1 MLLGDVHAAAYGL
14 QAGEFPRHPPLVAF
28 LDFYQNRLM
37 ITSYSMVPHDL
48 ELLAPAGSMDALK
61 AALANGADAVY
72 LGAAAFG
79 ARSTAGFDEETLRD
93 ALRLAHLHRK
103 KIYVTV
109 NILIKEREL
118 DDVRRTLSL
127 LSSLGADAVLL
138 QDLGL
143 VKVCREEFPELPIH
157 ASTQMALH
165 SASGAKLL
173 QSLGAKRAVLAR
185 ECDLTEIRKAAQTGM
200 EIEAF
205 CHGALCVSCSGQ
217 CLFSSMIG
225 GRSGNRGRCAQPCR
239 LPYTYQGATGAWLSP
254 RDLCARDELQA
265 LADAGVYS
273 FKIEGRLKR
282 PEYVAVVTRAYRRAL
297 DGILE
302 GRFAPANEKEKESL
316 TQIFSRGGFT
326 LGYPGEKRDA
336 AIIDPTRVT
345 PIGVTI
351 GKVKK
356 VYQRGGA
363 LLADVPL
370 TKPLHNGDGLEI
382 GRQELRYSGPE
393 VPAGQTAVLRLRD
406 VVKPGEAVRRT
417 EDESQLS
424 AARQTYEGEAL
435 NAALPLPFDAML
447 TAYPGKEISLRVTDG
462 ESSLTVTGDICPP
475 AQKKPLDEE
484 NVKNAL
490 SKTGGTPFV
499 LRSLTVKTAGAFVPA
514 SALNALRREA
524 LEKLA
529 EARIAAQHRDISP
542 IERFAVPKREIPA
555 PRLTVK
561 ISDFE
566 IIPSLLEAGAEGIL
580 YLPQDFR
587 GPYLLPILDRWPEKT
602 RLCLPAQCEEETLQ
616 KLKAWAEERSI
627 PLCLSSPNQL
637 ALGGMAGE
645 GVPVMNSESVK
656 LLSYLGCTSVT
667 LSRELSKSDILDLQ
681 KDICELILPVYG
693 RARLM
698 VLNHCPMRTK
708 MGLTAGRE
716 QCELCRQGKGAL
728 GTCLTDRMG
737 AAYPLR
743 PLRLPEGCQIELV
756 GDKPL
761 HLSGHL
767 QGMEQ
772 FSWLLTFSDESKE
785 EQIRITA
792 HYAALRRN
800 DTPDPLPIRGA
811 LGRFMDGVL

>member
-1 MLLGDVHAAAYGL
+1 MPV
-14 QAGEFPRHPPLVAF
+14 
-28 LDFYQNRLM
+28 
-37 ITSYSMVPHDL
+37 HDL

-61 AALANGADAVY
+61 AALSNGADAVY
-72 LGAAAFG
+72 LGASAFG
-79 ARSTAGFDEETLRD
+79 ARSTAGFDEESLRQ

-143 VKVCREEFPELPIH
+143 VKICREEYPELPIH

-165 SASGAKLL
+165 NASGARLL

-185 ECDLTEIRKAAQTGM
+185 ECDLNEIRLAAQTGM

-239 LPYTYQGATGAWLSP
+239 LPYTYLGRTGAWLSP

-265 LADAGVYS
+265 LANAGVYS

-282 PEYVAVVTRAYRRAL
+282 PEYVAVVTRAYRNAL
-297 DGILE
+297 DGVLE
-302 GRFAPANEKEKESL
+302 GRFTTTDETEKESL

-326 LGYPGEKRDA
+326 MGYPSKERDA

-356 VYQRGGA
+356 VYQKGGA
-363 LLADVPL
+363 LLADASL

-382 GRQELRYSGPE
+382 GKQELRYSGPE

-406 VVKPGEAVRRT
+406 AVRIGEAVRRT
-417 EDESQLS
+417 EDESQLA
-424 AARQTYEGEAL
+424 AARKTYEGEAL
-435 NAALPLPFDAML
+435 NASLPIPFDAIL

-462 ESSLTVTGDICPP
+462 ESTVLTAGALCEP
-475 AQKKPLDEE
+475 AQKKALDEIAAW
-484 NVKNAL
+484 NAL

-499 LRSLTVKTAGAFVPA
+499 LRKLTVNTAGAFVPA
-514 SALNALRREA
+514 STLNALRREA
-524 LEKLA
+524 LDQLT
-529 EARIAAQHRDISP
+529 EARIAAQPRDLSP
-542 IERFAVPKREIPA
+542 TARFEAPKRGLSV
-555 PRLTVK
+555 PRLIVK
-561 ISDFE
+561 TSDWE
-566 IIPSLLEAGAEGIL
+566 AIPSLLQAGSDEIL

-587 GPYLLPILDRWPEKT
+587 EPYLLPALERWPERT
-602 RLCLPAQCEEETLQ
+602 RLCLPSQCAEETQ
-616 KLKAWAEERSI
+616 RQIKVWTEERKI
-627 PLCLSSPNQL
+627 PVCLSSPNQL
-637 ALGGMAGE
+637 GSFALGDMAGE
-645 GVPVMNSESVK
+645 GVPVMNRDAVGM
-656 LLSYLGCTSVT
+656 LAYLGCTSVT
-667 LSRELSKSDILDLQ
+667 LSRELSRQDILDVPGGV
-681 KDICELILPVYG
+681 CELILPVYG

-698 VLNHCPMRTK
+698 LLNHCPMRTK
-708 MGLTAGRE
+708 MGLTKGRE

-737 AAYPLR
+737 ASYPLR
-743 PLRLPEGCQIELV
+743 PLRLPEGCQIELMA
-756 GDKPL
+756 DKPL
-761 HLSGHL
+761 HLSGRL
-767 QGMEQ
+767 EGMER
-772 FSWLLTFSDESKE
+772 FSWLLAFSDESKE
-785 EQIRITA
+785 EQVRITA
-792 HYAALRRN
+792 HYAALRR
-800 DTPDPLPIRGA
+800 DETPKPLEIKST
-811 LGRFMDGVL
+811 LGRFTDGVL

>member
-1 MLLGDVHAAAYGL
+1 MPA
-14 QAGEFPRHPPLVAF
+14 
-28 LDFYQNRLM
+28 
-37 ITSYSMVPHDL
+37 HDL

-79 ARSTAGFDEETLRD
+79 ARSTAGFDESSLRD
-93 ALRLAHLHRK
+93 ALRLSHLHRK

-127 LSSLGADAVLL
+127 LSCLGADAVLL

-143 VKVCREEFPELPIH
+143 VKICREEFPELPIH

-185 ECDLTEIRKAAQTGM
+185 ECDLNEIRLAAQTGM

-225 GRSGNRGRCAQPCR
+225 GRSGNRGWCAQPCR
-239 LPYTYQGATGAWLSP
+239 LPYTYQGVTGSWLSP
-254 RDLCARDELQA
+254 RDLCARDELKA
-265 LADAGVYS
+265 LAEAGVYS

-282 PEYVAVVTRAYRRAL
+282 PEYVAVVTRAYRNAL
-297 DGILE
+297 NGILE
-302 GRFAPANEKEKESL
+302 GRFTRADERERESL

-356 VYQRGGA
+356 VFQRGGA
-363 LLADVPL
+363 LLAEVPL
-370 TKPLHNGDGLEI
+370 IKPLHNGDGLEI

-393 VPAGQTAVLRLRD
+393 SPAGQTAVLRLRD
-406 VVKPGEAVRRT
+406 AVKPGETVRRT
-417 EDESQLS
+417 EDESQLA
-424 AARQTYEGEAL
+424 AARKTYEGEAL
-435 NAALPLPFDAML
+435 NDSLPIPFDAL
-447 TAYPGKEISLRVTDG
+447 LAAYPGKEISLQVTDG
-462 ESSLTVTGDICPP
+462 ESSITVTGDICQP
-475 AQKKPLDEE
+475 AQKKALDEE
-484 NVKNAL
+484 SAKNAL
-490 SKTGGTPFV
+490 SKTGGTPFI
-499 LRSLTVKTAGAFVPA
+499 LRDLTVKTAGAFAPA

-524 LEKLA
+524 LDKLA
-529 EARIAAQHRDISP
+529 EARIAAQPRDAFSAAH
-542 IERFAVPKREIPA
+542 FTVPQRKIPV
-555 PRLTVK
+555 PRLIVK
-561 ISDFE
+561 TSAFE
-566 IIPSLLEAGAEGIL
+566 IIPSLLDAGADEIL

-587 GPYLLPILDRWPEKT
+587 EPYLLPCLESFPEKT
-602 RLCLPAQCEEETLQ
+602 QLCLPSQCGEHTFQ
-616 KLKAWAEERSI
+616 KLKAWAEEKEI

-645 GVPVMNSESVK
+645 GVPVMNSESIR
-656 LLSYLGCTSVT
+656 LLSYLGCKSVT
-667 LSRELSKSDILDLQ
+667 LSRELSKSDMIDLQ
-681 KDICELILPVYG
+681 RDICELILPVYG

-708 MGLTAGRE
+708 MGLTANRE
-716 QCELCRQGKGAL
+716 QCEMCRQRRGAM
-728 GTCLTDRMG
+728 GTSLTDRMG

-743 PLRLPEGCQIELV
+743 PLRLPEGCQIELMA
-756 GDKPL
+756 DKPL
-761 HLSGHL
+761 HLSGRL
-767 QGMEQ
+767 DGMEL
-772 FSWLLTFSDESKE
+772 FSWLLAFSDEPKE
-785 EQIRITA
+785 EQLRITA
-792 HYAALRRN
+792 HYAALRRGE
-800 DTPDPLPIRGA
+800 TAKPLEIKSTM
-811 LGRFMDGVL
+811 GRFMDGVL

>member
-1 MLLGDVHAAAYGL
+1 MPA
-14 QAGEFPRHPPLVAF
+14 
-28 LDFYQNRLM
+28 N
-37 ITSYSMVPHDL
+37 DL
-48 ELLAPAGSMDALK
+48 ELLAPAGSMDALR

-72 LGAAAFG
+72 LGAAAYG
-79 ARSTAGFDEETLRD
+79 ARSTAGFDENALRD

-118 DDVRRTLSL
+118 NDVRRTLSL

-143 VKVCREEFPELPIH
+143 VKICREEFPWLPIH

-165 SASGAKLL
+165 NASGAELL
-173 QSLGAKRAVLAR
+173 QSLGAKRVVLAR
-185 ECDLTEIRKAAQTGM
+185 ECGLEEIRKAARTGM

-239 LPYTYQGATGAWLSP
+239 LPYAYQGVTGAWLSP
-254 RDLCARDELQA
+254 RDLCARDELKA

-282 PEYVAVVTRAYRRAL
+282 PEYVAVVTRAYRNAL
-297 DGILE
+297 NMILE
-302 GRFAPANEKEKESL
+302 GRFVPADETEKESL

-326 LGYPGEKRDA
+326 LGYPGQKRDA

-356 VYQRGGA
+356 IYQKGGA

-382 GRQELRYSGPE
+382 GKQELRYSGPE
-393 VPAGQTAVLRLRD
+393 APAGQTAVLRLRD
-406 VVKPGEAVRRT
+406 AVKPGETVRRT
-417 EDESQLS
+417 EDESQLA
-424 AARQTYEGEAL
+424 AARQTYGGEAL
-435 NAALPLPFDAML
+435 NAGLPIPFDAVL

-462 ESSLTVTGDICPP
+462 ESEITVTGENVQP
-475 AQKKPLDEE
+475 AQKKALDEE
-484 NVKNAL
+484 SAKNAL
-490 SKTGGTPFV
+490 NKTGGTPFV
-499 LRSLTVKTAGAFVPA
+499 LDKLTVKTAGAFAPA

-524 LEKLA
+524 LDRLT
-529 EARIAAQHRDISP
+529 EARIAAQPRDVSSAAH
-542 IERFAVPKREIPA
+542 FAVPKRELPA
-555 PRLTVK
+555 PRLIAKT
-561 ISDFE
+561 SDVNA
-566 IIPSLLEAGAEGIL
+566 IPSLLKAGADEIL

-587 GPYLLPILDRWPEKT
+587 EPYLLPILERLPEGT
-602 RLCLPAQCEEETLQ
+602 RLCLPSQMTDASQERLEILTGTLG
-616 KLKAWAEERSI
+616 I
-627 PLCLSSPNQL
+627 PVCLSSPNQL
-637 ALGGMAGE
+637 GCFHSGDMAGE
-645 GVPVMNSESVK
+645 GVPVMNSESIK
-656 LLSYLGCTSVT
+656 LLSHLGCKSVT
-667 LSRELSKSDILDLQ
+667 LSRELSGSEMLDLPP
-681 KDICELILPVYG
+681 DLCELILPVYG

-698 VLNHCPMRTK
+698 LLNHCPMRTK
-708 MGLTAGRE
+708 LGLTAGRE

-728 GTCLTDRMG
+728 GTCLIDRMG

-743 PLRLPEGCQIELV
+743 PLRLPEGCQIELMA
-756 GDKPL
+756 DRPL
-761 HLSGHL
+761 HLAGQL
-767 QGMEQ
+767 RGMEG
-772 FSWLLTFSDESKE
+772 FSWLLAFSDEPPE
-785 EQIRITA
+785 EQRRVTA
-792 HYAALRRN
+792 HYAALRRGEAPEALGVKS
-800 DTPDPLPIRGA
+800 T
-811 LGRFMDGVL
+811 LGRFTDGVL

>member
-1 MLLGDVHAAAYGL
+1 M
-14 QAGEFPRHPPLVAF
+14 P
-28 LDFYQNRLM
+28 
-37 ITSYSMVPHDL
+37 PHDL

-61 AALANGADAVY
+61 AAMSGGADAVY

-109 NILIKEREL
+109 NILVKEREL

-165 SASGAKLL
+165 SASGARLL

-185 ECDLTEIRKAAQTGM
+185 ECDLGEIRKAAQTGM

-239 LPYTYQGATGAWLSP
+239 LPYTYQGVTGAWLSP

-282 PEYVAVVTRAYRRAL
+282 PEYVAVVTRAYRNAL

-302 GRFAPANEKEKESL
+302 GRFTTADEKEKEGL

-345 PIGVTI
+345 PIGVTM

-356 VYQRGGA
+356 VYQKGGA
-363 LLADVPL
+363 LLADVTL

-382 GRQELRYSGPE
+382 GKQELRYSGPE
-393 VPAGQTAVLRLRD
+393 APAGQTAVLRLRD
-406 VVKPGEAVRRT
+406 AVKPGESVRRT
-417 EDESQLS
+417 EDESQLA
-424 AARQTYEGEAL
+424 AARKTYEGEAL
-435 NAALPLPFDAML
+435 NAALPIPFDATL
-447 TAYPGKEISLRVTDG
+447 TAWPGKELFLRVTDG
-462 ESSLTVTGDICPP
+462 ESSLTTTGDICQP
-475 AQKKPLDEE
+475 AQKKALDEE
-484 NVKNAL
+484 SAKNAL
-490 SKTGGTPFV
+490 GKTGGTPFI
-499 LRSLTVKTAGAFVPA
+499 LRDLNVKTAGAFVPA

-524 LEKLA
+524 LDRLT
-529 EARIAAQHRDISP
+529 EARIAAQPRDASAP
-542 IERFAVPKREIPA
+542 AKFDLPKRELPA
-555 PRLTVK
+555 PRLIVK
-561 ISDFE
+561 TSDVE
-566 IIPSLLEAGAEGIL
+566 IIPSLLNAGADEIL

-587 GPYLLPILDRWPEKT
+587 EPYLLPLMENWPKKT
-602 RLCLPAQCEEETLQ
+602 RLCLPSQCGEETFQ

-637 ALGGMAGE
+637 GFGDMAGE

-656 LLSYLGCTSVT
+656 LLSHLGCTSVT
-667 LSRELSKSDILDLQ
+667 LSRELSKSDICDLQ
-681 KDICELILPVYG
+681 KNLCELILPVYG

-698 VLNHCPMRTK
+698 VLNHCLLRTK
-708 MGLTAGRE
+708 MGLTANRE
-716 QCELCRQGKGAL
+716 QCELCRQGKGAM
-728 GTCLTDRMG
+728 GTSLTDRMG

-743 PLRLPEGCQIELV
+743 PLRLPEGCQIELMA
-756 GDKPL
+756 DKPL

-767 QGMEQ
+767 QGMEGL
-772 FSWLLTFSDESKE
+772 SWLLAFSDEPKE

-792 HYAALRRN
+792 HYAALKRGE
-800 DTPDPLPIRGA
+800 TPETLGIKRTM
-811 LGRFMDGVL
+811 GRFMDGVL

>member
-1 MLLGDVHAAAYGL
+1 
-14 QAGEFPRHPPLVAF
+14 
-28 LDFYQNRLM
+28 
-37 ITSYSMVPHDL
+37 MVPHNL
-48 ELLAPAGSMDALK
+48 ELLAPAGGMDALK

-118 DDVRRTLSL
+118 ESVRRTLSL
-127 LSSLGADAVLL
+127 LSCLGADAVLL

-143 VKVCREEFPELPIH
+143 VKICREEFPELPIH

-185 ECDLTEIRKAAQTGM
+185 ECDLNEIRKAAQTGM

-239 LPYTYQGATGAWLSP
+239 LPYTYQGVSGAWLSP

-282 PEYVAVVTRAYRRAL
+282 PEYVAVVTRAYRNAL
-297 DGILE
+297 NGVLE
-302 GRFAPANEKEKESL
+302 GRFAPADEQEKERL

-336 AIIDPTRVT
+336 AIIDPARVT
-345 PIGVTI
+345 PVGVTI

-356 VYQRGGA
+356 VYQKGGA

-382 GRQELRYSGPE
+382 GKQELRYSGPE
-393 VPAGQTAVLRLRD
+393 VSVGQTAVLRLRD
-406 VVKPGEAVRRT
+406 DARTGENVRRT

-435 NAALPLPFDAML
+435 NAALPIPFDAVL
-447 TAYPGKEISLRVTDG
+447 TAWPGKEISLRVTDG
-462 ESSLTVTGDICPP
+462 ESSLTAAGAICPP
-475 AQKKPLDEE
+475 AQKKALDEE
-484 NVKNAL
+484 SAQNAL
-490 SKTGGTPFV
+490 GKTGGTPFI
-499 LRSLTVKTAGAFVPA
+499 LRTLTVKTAGAFAPA

-529 EARIAAQHRDISP
+529 EARIAAQPRDASAPAKFDLPKRDIP
-542 IERFAVPKREIPA
+542 V
-555 PRLTVK
+555 PRLMVK
-561 ISDFE
+561 TSDPE
-566 IIPSLLEAGAEGIL
+566 AIPSLLEAGADEVL

-587 GPYLLPILDRWPEKT
+587 EPYLLPLLERFPEKT
-602 RLCLPAQCEEETLQ
+602 RLCLPAQCTENTMRKLQ
-616 KLKAWAEERSI
+616 VWTEERKI
-627 PLCLSSPNQL
+627 PVCLSSPNQL
-637 ALGGMAGE
+637 SAFASGDMAGE
-645 GVPVMNSESVK
+645 GVPVMNSESIK
-656 LLSYLGCTSVT
+656 MLSHLGCKSVT
-667 LSRELSKSDILDLQ
+667 LSRELSRSGILDLQ

-708 MGLTAGRE
+708 LGLQTGRE
-716 QCELCRQGKGAL
+716 SCELCRQGKGAL
-728 GTCLTDRMG
+728 GTSLTDRMG

-743 PLRLPEGCQIELV
+743 PLRLPEGCQIELM

-761 HLSGHL
+761 HLSGRL
-767 QGMEQ
+767 QGMENL
-772 FSWLLTFSDESKE
+772 SWLLTFSGESAE
-785 EQIRITA
+785 EQLRVTA
-792 HYAALRRN
+792 HYAALRRGE
-800 DTPDPLPIRGA
+800 TSKSPEIKST